1 MRVLGVLQG
10 PLQQQTVM
18 IFDQKVSQHLGFKSF
33 QRDRHDG
40 KQRSA
45 VFVVDKYE
53 VATIT
58 A

>member
-1 MRVLGVLQG
+1 
-10 PLQQQTVM
+10 M
-18 IFDQKVSQHLGFKSF
+18 IVDQKVSQHLGFKSF